1 MTQPSADMKPRAA
14 QTILITGA
22 SGSIGN
28 ALAKA
33 YAAPGITLILHGRN
47 ESKLEQ
53 TAQACRAQGAQVVK
67 GVFDITDTNTLQNWV
82 QDIDAMHPIDLLI
95 ANQGMN
101 INIGPE
107 GKGES
112 WEQTNLLLDVNLRA
126 SMAMVHAA
134 LPGMRKRGRGQVVL
148 ISSLA
153 AYFGLPLTPAY
164 SASKAGLKA
173 YGEGLRG
180 WLAPEGVGVTVI
192 MPGYVKSEMCDAMP
206 GPKTLVW
213 SPDKAARVMKQGIAK
228 NKARITFPF
237 FVSFET
243 WLLAVLPASWSLK
256 ILKIAGYHV

>member
-1 MTQPSADMKPRAA
+1 MKPHTA

-33 YAAPGITLILHGRN
+33 YAAPGIMLILHGRN

-82 QDIDAMHPIDLLI
+82 QDIDALHPIDLLI

-180 WLAPEGVGVTVI
+180 WLAPEGVGITVI
-192 MPGYVKSEMCDAMP
+192 MPGYVKSDMCDAMP

-213 SPDKAARVMKQGIAK
+213 SPDKAAKVMKQGIDK

-256 ILKIAGYHV
+256 ILKLAGYHV